1 EPRRPRL
8 PAGVDTNNARAYYD
22 YGLAK
27 LDRDPEDA
35 ADAFYW
41 AIRINP
47 TLADPYYARR
57 SALLLSDKI
66 RFQKYMEEDRRTLQS
81 DEIKRIDSLYLVALT
96 INPFVYRG
104 LDARLF
110 RTYLD

>member
-1 EPRRPRL
+1 MPNDVQRIVAAFALALVVGANVSRAQKPNDEPRRPRL

-57 SALLLSDKI
+57 SVLLLSDKI
-66 RFQKYMEEDRRTLQS
+66 RFQKDTEE
-81 DEIKRIDSLYLVALT
+81 
-96 INPFVYRG
+96 
-104 LDARLF
+104 
-110 RTYLD
+110 